1 MLPQCAIQSHVE
13 TRMTLGFHLDAG
25 IYVRTG
31 PDKDMV
37 HKAPVGEL
45 ELLDNHRSVIL
56 TAPDCTPA
64 IWNTRFNTWRTSSDA
79 EEAKQVFATIKKAK
93 AFQTPMKRPKID
105 DGMLLKV
112 LFQEL
117 TAVDILGYDDLQSH
131 LKSYEKIWVD

>member
-13 TRMTLGFHLDAG
+13 TRMTPGFHLDAG

-45 ELLDNHRSVIL
+45 ELLDNLAPRSLPLRIAL
-56 TAPDCTPA
+56 CTPA
-64 IWNTRFNTWRTSSDA
+64 IWNTHFNTWRTSSDA

-93 AFQTPMKRPKID
+93 AVQPAQN
-105 DGMLLKV
+105 G
-112 LFQEL
+112 
-117 TAVDILGYDDLQSH
+117 
-131 LKSYEKIWVD
+131 